1 MQLSQIALK
10 YSKAIFHVSKN
21 HEVVLNQL
29 RQIVA
34 ILDKDNTAKE
44 FFASHFISNIQ
55 KIEVIKNTFT
65 DKGIVPEVL
74 NLLLVLAEKGR
85 IELLAEVVNTF
96 EFLVD
101 NEHGVTRGEV
111 KSATPLDNDE
121 RKRIESVVAKVTNK
135 KVILTFSEDEKLI
148 GGIVTRVG
156 GWTIEDSLDSH
167 ITRLK
172 EDLNRRAN

>member
-74 NLLLVLAEKGR
+74 NLLL
-85 IELLAEVVNTF
+85 
-96 EFLVD
+96 D
-101 NEHGVTRGEV
+101 
-111 KSATPLDNDE
+111 
-121 RKRIESVVAKVTNK
+121 RKSVV
-135 KVILTFSEDEKLI
+135 
-148 GGIVTRVG
+148 
-156 GWTIEDSLDSH
+156 
-167 ITRLK
+167 
-172 EDLNRRAN
+172 